1 MRKSYRMVSGLMVPF
16 IVLLYVATPKSV
28 YQFIYKFVLFI
39 EYDASPFDVKP
50 QVKETSLE
58 C

>member
-1 MRKSYRMVSGLMVPF
+1 MVSGLMVPF